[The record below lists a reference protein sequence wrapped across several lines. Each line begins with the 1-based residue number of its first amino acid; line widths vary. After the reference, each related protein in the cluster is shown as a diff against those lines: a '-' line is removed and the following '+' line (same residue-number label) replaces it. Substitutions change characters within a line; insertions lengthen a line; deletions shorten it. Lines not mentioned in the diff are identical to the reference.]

1 MTPNQLLTS
10 VTSGFPILLVDDNK
24 QLDALLYRALA
35 FYQSKFGKKKS
46 IEINIDAESGLSSS
60 LPSDY
65 LQRICLTDR
74 LGQGYFS
81 QAAYVGDEERL
92 KVDLDHKF
100 KAPATMLYFVD
111 MAGADYD
118 SFKLPPE
125 AIPILHDYLDILIR
139 LPNNEVKSALA
150 SQSEI
155 ADPSVEDHQT
165 LLTRKKEIEESI
177 ISSAPPLPIVSFS

>member
-1 MTPNQLLTS
+1 MTPNQLLMS
-10 VTSGFPILLVDDNK
+10 VLAGFPILLVDDNK
-24 QLDALLYRALA
+24 QLDAALYRALA

-46 IEINIDAESGLSSS
+46 VEISIDAESGLSSS

-65 LQRICLTDR
+65 LQRICLTDS

-81 QAAYVGDEERL
+81 QAAQVGERELL
-92 KVDLDHKF
+92 KVDLDYKF
-100 KAPATMLYFVD
+100 KAPATMIYFVD

-125 AIPILHDYLDILIR
+125 AITILHDYLDILIR

-150 SQSEI
+150 AQSGI

-165 LLTRKKEIEESI
+165 LLTRKKEIEDSI
-177 ISSAPPLPIVSFS
+177 VSSAPPLPILSFS